1 MGDFS
6 EFRQHWRPL
15 LAAFIG
21 MGSALSLNS
30 YILSIFAPYLI
41 GEFGWTRSQW
51 AMLGITQILIMI
63 CMPVAGRLTD
73 MFGVRPVAA
82 VGAISFPV
90 SLVAIAMMNGN
101 IYVYLG
107 IYIAQTIFCSTT
119 TATVYSRLVAAAFS
133 NRRGLALGIC
143 GSSPPL
149 ISAAASPLITAFV
162 EDHGWRAGYLTIAV
176 YCAVCTVITLLLI
189 PRNKPADP
197 SRGQAA
203 TGGAVGVYRTIFAMP
218 AFWVILAAVF
228 LANLPFSLAISQLKL
243 VVLEQGLS
251 DATAAMLVSTFAI
264 GSIVGRVFSGI
275 ALDYLP
281 ANIIAA
287 ICFGLPFFGLLMLA
301 SPFNGVAVVTVAIL
315 LVGLSFG
322 GEGDIVPYL
331 VTRYF
336 GISVFSTVFGL
347 LTAAIGSAMA
357 LGNGLLGLTL
367 DTTGSFDMYLF
378 VAAAGALI
386 GSSLFLLLGLSRF
399 QPAVSRAAG

>member
-15 LAAFIG
+15 LAAFLG

-51 AMLGITQILIMI
+51 AMLGITQILIMV

-73 MFGVRPVAA
+73 MFGVKPVAS
-82 VGAISFPV
+82 VGAVSFPV
-90 SLVAIAMMNGN
+90 FLVAIAMMNGN
-101 IYVYLG
+101 IFVYLA
-107 IYIAQTIFCSTT
+107 IYIGQTILCSTT

-162 EDHGWRAGYLTIAV
+162 EDHGWRAGYLAV
-176 YCAVCTVITLLLI
+176 AAFCAVCTVITLLLI
-189 PRNKPADP
+189 PRSKPSENNGRQPVRDRAI
-197 SRGQAA
+197 
-203 TGGAVGVYRTIFAMP
+203 GVYRAIFAMP
-218 AFWVILAAVF
+218 VFWIIFAAVF
-228 LANLPFSLAISQLKL
+228 LSNLPFSLAISQLKL
-243 VVLEQGLS
+243 VVLDQGLS
-251 DATAAMLVSTFAI
+251 DATAAILVSTFAI
-264 GSIVGRVFSGI
+264 GSIVGRVFSGA

-281 ANIIAA
+281 ANVIAS

-301 SPFNGVAVVTVAIL
+301 SPFNSVAVVTTAIL
-315 LVGLSFG
+315 LIGLSFG

-367 DTTGSFDMYLF
+367 DTTGSFDLYLL
-378 VAAAGALI
+378 VAAAGAFI
-386 GSSLFLLLGLSRF
+386 GSALFLLLGRARY
-399 QPAVSRAAG
+399 QPAASPPAD

>member
-73 MFGVRPVAA
+73 MFGVKPVAA

-90 SLVAIAMMNGN
+90 FLVAIAMMNGN
-101 IYVYLG
+101 IYVYLA
-107 IYIAQTIFCSTT
+107 IYIGQTIICSTT
-119 TATVYSRLVAAAFS
+119 TATVYSRLVAASFS

-162 EDHGWRAGYLTIAV
+162 EDHGWRAGYLSIAV
-176 YCAVCTVITLLLI
+176 FCAVCTVITLLLI
-189 PRNKPADP
+189 PRSKPAET

-203 TGGAVGVYRTIFAMP
+203 ADRAIGVYRKIFAMP

-228 LANLPFSLAISQLKL
+228 LSNLPFSLAISQLKL
-243 VVLEQGLS
+243 VVLDQGLT
-251 DATAAMLVSTFAI
+251 DATAAILVSTFAI
-264 GSIVGRVFSGI
+264 GSIVGRVFSGA

-281 ANIIAA
+281 ANVIAA
-287 ICFGLPFFGLLMLA
+287 ICFGLPFIGLLMLA
-301 SPFNGVAVVTVAIL
+301 SPVNGVAVVTVAIL

-336 GISVFSTVFGL
+336 GISVFSTVLGL

-367 DTTGSFDMYLF
+367 DTTGSFDFYLL
-378 VAAAGALI
+378 VAAAGAFI
-386 GSSLFLLLGLSRF
+386 GSSLFLLLGHTRF
-399 QPAVSRAAG
+399 QPAVSC